1 MTEPLQY
8 EIDLIHRDQ
17 HLVTVT
23 LTVPADLSSG
33 ARLYLP
39 TWTPGSYVMRDY
51 VHHLQSITATDDDGP
66 VPLTLAGHTG
76 WHVLDEVAGPLV
88 VVYELYCNELTVRTN
103 HVDDHHA
110 LLVGAATFVLVEGAR
125 RRPHE
130 VHLPAPAGQRVWALL
145 PAVGQDRWRAD
156 DADHL
161 VDSAFEVGDFPTAT
175 CDVRGVEHEFVWAGH
190 GGAPDLDRVARDL
203 GRMAEAAVD
212 LFEGDLPV
220 DRYTFLCVGWDEG
233 GGGLEHRDGAVLMM
247 PVTTFQDAD
256 TYARFQSL
264 MAHEYL
270 HLWNVKRLI
279 PQELVE
285 PDLVGHTHSRLL
297 WVAEGWTAYYDELLP
312 VRAGVW
318 DLDRFFK
325 TLGRQLDVVLDRP
338 GASFQSLEESSY
350 HAWTK
355 QYVRDENSLNT
366 GVDYYGH
373 GAVVAW
379 CLDLLIRR
387 NRPDSQGL
395 DDALHSLWQQFG
407 ASGTGFTDDD
417 VRKAASAA
425 AGEDLAAFFDRH
437 VRGRER
443 PPIEDLLQVVG
454 LQVTRPTPDEGD
466 TPWFGAETSEDDR
479 GVTLTAVHRDGPAWA
494 AGLTGGDELLA
505 LDGQTVKRGQLDGIL
520 RRYGASDTIEVVVR
534 RGPRVLTRTVT
545 LDAPRP
551 PRKLVAIDE
560 PSADQ
565 TKAFTAWTG
574 QPHPATAVGP
584 ADES

>member
-8 EIDLIHRDQ
+8 EIDLTHRDQ
-17 HLVTVT
+17 HLVAVR

-51 VHHLQSITATDDDGP
+51 VHHVQSITATDDDGP
-66 VPLTLAGHTG
+66 VPLTPAGHTG

-88 VVYELYCNELTVRTN
+88 VDYELYANELTVRTN

-130 VHLPAPAGQRVWALL
+130 VRLTAPAGQRVWALL
-145 PAVGQDRWRAD
+145 PAAGEDRWRAD

-161 VDSAFEVGDFPTAT
+161 VDSAFEVGGFPTAV
-175 CDVRGVEHEFVWAGH
+175 CEVRGVEHEFVWAGH

-203 GRMAEAAVD
+203 GQMADAAVD

-220 DRYTFLCVGWDEG
+220 ERYTFLCVGWDEG

-312 VRAGVW
+312 LRAGVW
-318 DLDRFFK
+318 DLERFLK
-325 TLGRQLDVVLDRP
+325 TLARQLDVVLDRP
-338 GASFQSLEESSY
+338 GAALQSLEESSY

-387 NRPDSQGL
+387 TRPGSQGL
-395 DDALHSLWQQFG
+395 DDALRSLWQQFG
-407 ASGTGFTDDD
+407 VSGTGFTDDD
-417 VRKAASAA
+417 VRKSVSAA
-425 AGEDLAAFFDRH
+425 AGEDLAPFFDRH

-443 PPIEDLLQVVG
+443 PPVEDLLEVVG
-454 LQVTRPTPDEGD
+454 LQMSRPTPDEGA
-466 TPWFGAETSEDDR
+466 TPWLGAETTETDQ
-479 GVTLTAVHRDGPAWA
+479 GVTLTAVLRDGPAWS

-505 LDGQTVKRGQLDGIL
+505 VDGQTVRRGQLGGIL
-520 RRYGASDTIEVVVR
+520 RRYAADDTVEVVVR
-534 RGPRVLTRTVT
+534 RGPRVLTRDVT
-545 LDAPRP
+545 LAEPRP
-551 PRKLVAIDE
+551 PRKLTPVDN
-560 PSADQ
+560 PTADQ
-565 TKAFTAWTG
+565 ARAFTAWTG
-574 QPHPATAVGP
+574 QPHPGG
-584 ADES
+584 SSGS

>member
-1 MTEPLQY
+1 MTEPLRY
-8 EIDLIHRDQ
+8 EIDLTQRDQ

-23 LTVPADLSSG
+23 LTVPGELSSG

-39 TWTPGSYVMRDY
+39 TWTPGSYFMRDY
-51 VHHLQSITATDDDGP
+51 VHHLQTITAADADGP
-66 VPLTLAGHTG
+66 VPLELAGHTG
-76 WHVLDEVAGPLV
+76 WQVTDDVTGPLT
-88 VVYELYCNELTVRTN
+88 VVYELYANELTVRTN

-125 RRPHE
+125 NHPHE
-130 VHLPAPAGQRVWALL
+130 VRVHATTGDRVWALL
-145 PAVGQDRWRAD
+145 PGDGDRYRAD

-161 VDSAFEVGDFPTAT
+161 VDSAFEVGDFPSAT
-175 CDVRGVEHEFVWAGH
+175 CDVRGVPHHVVWAGH
-190 GGAPDLDRVARDL
+190 GGAPDLDRITRDL
-203 GRMAEAAVD
+203 AKMAEAGID
-212 LFEGDLPV
+212 LFDGDLPV
-220 DRYTFLCVGWDEG
+220 DEYTFLCVGWDEG

-270 HLWNVKRLI
+270 HLWNVKRLA
-279 PQELVE
+279 PQELTE

-318 DLDRFFK
+318 DLDRFLK

-338 GASFQSLEESSY
+338 GAAYQSLEESSY

-387 NRPDSQGL
+387 SRPGSRGL
-395 DDALHSLWQQFG
+395 DEALRSLWQQFG
-407 ASGTGFTDDD
+407 TSGAGFTDDD
-417 VRKAASAA
+417 VRKAVSAA
-425 AGEDLAAFFDRH
+425 SGEDLAGFFDRH
-437 VRGRER
+437 VRGREL
-443 PPIEDLLQVVG
+443 PPIEDLVEVVG
-454 LQVTRPTPDEGD
+454 LQVTRPTPDEGAA
-466 TPWFGAETSEDDR
+466 PWFGAEVAETDS
-479 GVTLTAVHRDGPAWA
+479 GVTATAVYRDGPAWS
-494 AGLTGGDELLA
+494 AGLTGDDELLA
-505 LDGQTVKRGQLDGIL
+505 IDGQAIKRGQLDGVL
-520 RRYGASDTIEVVVR
+520 RRYEPDATIEVVVR

-545 LDAPRP
+545 LADPRP
-551 PRKLVAIDE
+551 PRKVVPVDDPTTAQ
-560 PSADQ
+560 AA
-565 TKAFTAWTG
+565 AFTAWTG
-574 QPHPATAVGP
+574 QPHPADTAT
-584 ADES
+584 

>member
-8 EIDLIHRDQ
+8 EIDLTHRDQ
-17 HLVTVT
+17 HLVAVR
-23 LTVPADLSSG
+23 LTVPTDLSSG

-51 VHHLQSITATDDDGP
+51 VHHLQTITATDDDGP

-88 VVYELYCNELTVRTN
+88 VDYELYANELTVRTN

-130 VHLPAPAGQRVWALL
+130 VRLTPPAGQRVWALL
-145 PAVGQDRWRAD
+145 PAAGPDRWRAE

-161 VDSAFEVGDFPTAT
+161 VDSAFEVGDFPTAV
-175 CDVRGVEHEFVWAGH
+175 CDVRGVPHEFVWAGH

-203 GRMAEAAVD
+203 GQMAEVAVD
-212 LFEGDLPV
+212 LFGGDLPV
-220 DRYTFLCVGWDEG
+220 DRYTFLCAGWDEG

-270 HLWNVKRLI
+270 HLWNVKRLV

-325 TLGRQLDVVLDRP
+325 TLARQLDVVLDRP
-338 GASFQSLEESSY
+338 GVAYQSLEESSW

-355 QYVRDENSLNT
+355 QYIRDENSLNT
-366 GVDYYGH
+366 GIDYYGH

-387 NRPDSQGL
+387 NRPDSRGL
-395 DDALHSLWQQFG
+395 DEAFHSLWQQFG
-407 ASGTGFTDDD
+407 TSGTGFTDDD
-417 VRKAASAA
+417 VRKSVSAA
-425 AGEDLAAFFDRH
+425 AGEDLGPFFDRH

-443 PPIEDLLQVVG
+443 PPVEELLDVVG
-454 LQVTRPTPDEGD
+454 LQVTRPVPEEGA
-466 TPWFGAETSEDDR
+466 TPWLGAESAETDT
-479 GVTLTAVHRDGPAWA
+479 GVTLTAVLRDGPAWS

-505 LDGQTVKRGQLDGIL
+505 VDGQTVRRGQLGGIL
-520 RRYGASDTIEVVVR
+520 RRYAALDTVEVVVR
-534 RGPRVLTRTVT
+534 RGPRVLTRAVT
-545 LDAPRP
+545 LAAPRP
-551 PRKLVAIDE
+551 PRKLVRVEE
-560 PSADQ
+560 PSAEQ
-565 TKAFTAWTG
+565 TSAFRAWTG
-574 QPHPATAVGP
+574 QSEPMPG
-584 ADES
+584 